1 MAKNESGARA
11 HVLLVEDV
19 EWIRAMMRAS
29 LEARG
34 YAVAEARD
42 DREAVADAER
52 ARPCLVL
59 TEEALP
65 TFDALMRAAR
75 THPALA
81 RVPVAVINPDA
92 EDGALYDGAH
102 VLPDYEQL
110 ERLLAP
116 HAPVKED

>member
-1 MAKNESGARA
+1 MAKNESDGRA

-34 YAVAEARD
+34 YVVTEARG
-42 DREAVADAER
+42 DREAVAAAES
-52 ARPCLVL
+52 ARPHLVL
-59 TEEALP
+59 TEEELP
-65 TFDALMRAAR
+65 TFEALMRAAR
-75 THPALA
+75 THPALSL
-81 RVPVAVINPDA
+81 VPVAVINPDA

-116 HAPVKED
+116 HAPVNGD

>member
-1 MAKNESGARA
+1 LAKNESDVRTR
-11 HVLLVEDV
+11 VLLVEDV
-19 EWIRAMMRAS
+19 DWIRAMMRAS

-34 YAVAEARD
+34 YVVAEARD
-42 DREAVADAER
+42 EREAVASAER
-52 ARPCLVL
+52 ARPRLVL
-59 TEEALP
+59 TEEELP
-65 TFDALMRAAR
+65 TFGALMRSSRA
-75 THPALA
+75 HPALA

-116 HAPVKED
+116 HAPVNGD

>member
-1 MAKNESGARA
+1 MAKNESDARA

-19 EWIRAMMRAS
+19 DCIRAMMRAS

-34 YAVAEARD
+34 YVA
-42 DREAVADAER
+42 AER
-52 ARPCLVL
+52 SRPRLVL
-59 TEEALP
+59 TEEELP
-65 TFDALMRAAR
+65 TFGALMRSSR

-110 ERLLAP
+110 EHLLAP
-116 HAPVKED
+116 YAPVNED